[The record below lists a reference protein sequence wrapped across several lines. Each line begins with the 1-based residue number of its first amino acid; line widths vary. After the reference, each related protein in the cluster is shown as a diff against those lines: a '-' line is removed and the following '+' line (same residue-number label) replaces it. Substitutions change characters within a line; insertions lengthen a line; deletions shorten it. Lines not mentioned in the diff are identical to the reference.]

1 MERLA
6 RLTGCARAL
15 GKVAAVT
22 DPYHVLVATSELAR
36 LSGALDVVER
46 ADFNDRYRKLI
57 SDSREL
63 LAQEQV
69 RLTQARGIA
78 KKLMVLS
85 RRAGEDFHA
94 GLDEPST
101 AQLRAGLDQADELVY
116 ET

>member
-1 MERLA
+1 M
-6 RLTGCARAL
+6 
-15 GKVAAVT
+15 T
-22 DPYHVLVATSELAR
+22 DPYYVLVATADLAR
-36 LSGALDVVER
+36 LSEALDVVER
-46 ADFNDRYRKLI
+46 AEFNDRYRKLI

-85 RRAGEDFHA
+85 RRAGADFHA
-94 GLDEPST
+94 GLDESG
-101 AQLRAGLDQADELVY
+101 AALLRAGLDQADELVY

>member
-1 MERLA
+1 M
-6 RLTGCARAL
+6 
-15 GKVAAVT
+15 GKVPVVT
-22 DPYHVLVATSELAR
+22 DPYHVLVATSGLAR

-63 LAQEQV
+63 LGQERI

-94 GLDEPST
+94 GLDGPST
-101 AQLRAGLDQADELVY
+101 AQLRAGLDQADELVRG
-116 ET
+116 T

>member
-1 MERLA
+1 
-6 RLTGCARAL
+6 
-15 GKVAAVT
+15 VT
-22 DPYHVLVATSELAR
+22 DPYRVLVATSELGR

-46 ADFNDRYRKLI
+46 AAFNDRYRKLI
-57 SDSREL
+57 TDSREQ
-63 LAQEQV
+63 LAQREI

-85 RRAGEDFHA
+85 RRAGADFHA

-101 AQLRAGLDQADELVY
+101 AQLRAGLDQANELVY

>member
-1 MERLA
+1 
-6 RLTGCARAL
+6 
-15 GKVAAVT
+15 VT
-22 DPYHVLVATSELAR
+22 DPYYVLVATADLAR
-36 LSGALDVVER
+36 LSEALDVVER

-85 RRAGEDFHA
+85 RRPGADFHA
-94 GLDEPST
+94 GLDE
-101 AQLRAGLDQADELVY
+101 AGAALLRAGLDQADELVY